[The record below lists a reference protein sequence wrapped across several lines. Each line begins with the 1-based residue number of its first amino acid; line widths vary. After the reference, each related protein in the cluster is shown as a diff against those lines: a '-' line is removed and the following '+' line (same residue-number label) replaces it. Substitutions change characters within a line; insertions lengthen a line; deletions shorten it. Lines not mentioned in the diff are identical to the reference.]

1 MPDRIVKVL
10 YDDSLAANPAGT
22 GTFARSLLQALQ
34 TTTGVEVVTTRLASS
49 SLGSVDVGRKRAG
62 RRILSAIGHLR
73 YFALDLPA
81 EARRTGC
88 DVIYSPSG
96 LGPLRGRIPA
106 VMTVHDLTP
115 LRFPEAVDRLSRT
128 YLREMLRLQLRRSA
142 AVCTVSHAIAT
153 ELRERFPSLP
163 QDRVYVVP
171 DAPDPALID
180 ATQTPV
186 DQADAPFFLTVGTIE
201 PRKNHITAIRAFA
214 RYLEQHP
221 DAPELLVMAGSAGW
235 LYQPVIDEIARRGL
249 EARVRRVGR
258 VDAGRLQWLYRHA
271 RSLLFPSLYEGF
283 GIPVVEAFTLSCP
296 VIAAAIPSVREVA
309 GEGTATL
316 LAPLDVEAW
325 ATAIEAAASGPP
337 DGARLAAA
345 RFRAQAFSWDA
356 SAQALREA
364 LVAVTTRAR
373 AAS

>member
-1 MPDRIVKVL
+1 MPPRIVKVL

-22 GTFARSLLQALQ
+22 GTVARSLLQALEK
-34 TTTGVEVVTTRLASS
+34 TPGVEVMVSRMASS
-49 SLGSVDVGRKRAG
+49 SLSTVDVGRKRA
-62 RRILSAIGHLR
+62 RRVLRAFGHLR

-81 EARRTGC
+81 RARRAGC

-96 LGPLRGRIPA
+96 LGPLRGRVPA
-106 VMTVHDLTP
+106 VITVFDLTTEQ
-115 LRFPEAVDRLSRT
+115 FPETVDRLSRA
-128 YLREMLRLQLRRSA
+128 YLHEMLRLQVRRSA
-142 AVCTVSHAIAT
+142 AVCTGTHAIAT
-153 ELRERFPSLP
+153 ELHERFPSL
-163 QDRVYVVP
+163 DLGRVHVIPY
-171 DAPDPALID
+171 APDPAVMG
-180 ATQTPV
+180 AAPTPV
-186 DQADAPFFLTVGTIE
+186 DQADAPFFLMVGTIE

-221 DAPELLVMAGSAGW
+221 AAPELLVIAGSPGW
-235 LYQPVIDEIARRGL
+235 LYQPVLDEIARHGL

-271 RSLLFPSLYEGF
+271 RGLLFPSLYEGF
-283 GIPVVEAFTLSCP
+283 GIPVVEAFALSCP

-309 GEGTATL
+309 GDGTATL
-316 LAPLDVEAW
+316 LDPLDVEAW
-325 ATAIEAAASGPP
+325 ATAIQAAASGPP
-337 DGARLAAA
+337 DGGRLAAA
-345 RFRAQAFSWDA
+345 RIRAQAFTWDA